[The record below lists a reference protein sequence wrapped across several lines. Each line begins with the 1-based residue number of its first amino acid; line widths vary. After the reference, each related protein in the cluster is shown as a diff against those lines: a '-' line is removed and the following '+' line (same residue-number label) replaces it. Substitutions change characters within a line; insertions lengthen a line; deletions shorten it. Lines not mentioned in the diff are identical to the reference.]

1 MALVLNRGDVEA
13 VLSMRGAI
21 DVLERA
27 FRELAEGKAT
37 VPTRLGL
44 SIAEANGVFLA
55 MPAYLTASG
64 ALGMKLVT
72 SYPDNPGKYQL
83 PTIQATVLYYDHH
96 TGRPLALMEGAHITA
111 VRTGAASGLAT
122 RYLARET
129 SRVVGVIGS
138 GVQAETQLEAVCCVR
153 PVSKA
158 KVYSPTPA
166 RAASFAAKMAGRL
179 DIEVR
184 AVDEARDAVEACDIV
199 IAATS
204 AKDPVVRGEWIDA
217 GTHINGVGSHTP
229 DARELDSD
237 AVRKAKVVVDSLAA
251 ALQEAGDLLLPMAE
265 GVITK
270 EHIYAELGELVAGS
284 KRGRTGQQ
292 EVTFFKSV
300 GLAVEDVAVAQLVYE
315 RARSLGIGRDLD
327 L

>member
-1 MALVLNRGDVEA
+1 MALILNRGDVEA
-13 VLSMRGAI
+13 VLSMREAI

-44 SIAEANGVFLA
+44 SVAEANGVLLA
-55 MPAYLTASG
+55 MPAHLTASG

-72 SYPDNPGKYQL
+72 SYPDNPGKYHL
-83 PTIQATVLYYDHH
+83 PTIQATILYYDHL

-129 SRVVGVIGS
+129 SRVVGLIGS

-153 PVSKA
+153 PVIKA
-158 KVYSPTPA
+158 NVYSPTPS
-166 RAASFAAKMAGRL
+166 RAASFAARMSARL
-179 DIEVR
+179 DVDVR
-184 AVDEARDAVEACDIV
+184 PVDEARHAVEGCDIV

-204 AKDPVVRGEWIDA
+204 AKNPVVKGEWIGA
-217 GTHINGVGSHTP
+217 GTHINGVGSHAP
-229 DARELDSD
+229 EKRELDSD
-237 AVRKAKVVVDSLAA
+237 AVRKAKVVVDSMAG
-251 ALQEAGDLLLPMAE
+251 ALQEAGDLLLPIAE

-270 EHIYAELGELVAGS
+270 KHIYAELSEVVAGS
-284 KRGRTGQQ
+284 KPGRTGQQ

-300 GLAVEDVAVAQLVYE
+300 GMAIEDVAVAQLVYE